1 MEQAGTN
8 TPADTTRAAARVL
21 VADDLP
27 ALRTVVRITIESQ
40 GWTTLEATNGAEA
53 FAVARA
59 QVPDLVLL
67 DLDFGDDGPDGL
79 AVLEAL
85 RSDPA
90 TAGIPVVVLTATSD
104 PATEARA
111 RALGASLFLN
121 KPFGPI
127 DLIAA
132 LRRMLG
138 ADLPAAP
145 LGLHLVQ
152 TGALTPGQ
160 LERALEEQARRDV
173 PLGRLLLEHRAIS
186 EPELEGALSAQRDRA
201 AVRGRRRV
209 LIVDD
214 HRAIR
219 DGLRGLIGAERRFD
233 IAVAASAAEAIEI
246 ARAERSDLIVLDHE
260 MPDRSGLDAIADL
273 LAAAPAARVVM
284 YTMANVGPKALARGA
299 SAVVQKGDE
308 ALLVSTLRR
317 LADARPDPATRV
329 ARVPTALARLHP
341 PTWRAP
347 RREIGGVLLS
357 VALYTAGYFIL
368 EPALGASA
376 AVFSIVTVGVAG
388 ALLGPEAGVLTAI
401 LTTLLTT
408 MLWDATGHEAG
419 EAILR
424 VGGNGVGALMLLFL
438 GAGLGALRVAAS
450 HTRRVEALLGH
461 ALIAHLE
468 PDEVVRAATAILGG
482 ESAALFRL
490 SADRSE
496 LRAVS
501 AVGLEGL
508 APVIRLEALRG
519 AAHAMREMQPVVVD
533 DEPLPAARARSAAF
547 VPLRFDGAG
556 FGLLALFDKRR
567 ARFERAQPRVM
578 LALGI
583 AAGRSLEGA
592 GSTERRPVPVPIGA
606 RDR

>member
-1 MEQAGTN
+1 M
-8 TPADTTRAAARVL
+8 PADTTRAAARVL
-21 VADDLP
+21 VADDLA

-59 QVPDLVLL
+59 QLPDLVLL

-90 TAGIPVVVLTATSD
+90 TAGIPVVVLTAASD
-104 PATEARA
+104 PAGEARA
-111 RALGASLFLN
+111 NALGASLFLN

-132 LRRMLG
+132 LRRVL
-138 ADLPAAP
+138 AAELPAEAP

-152 TGALTPGQ
+152 TGAVTPGQ
-160 LERALEEQARRDV
+160 LERALEEQAQRGV

-214 HRAIR
+214 HLAIR
-219 DGLRGLIGAERRFD
+219 DGLRDLIGAERRFD
-233 IAVAASAAEAIEI
+233 IAVAASAAEAVEA
-246 ARAERSDLIVLDHE
+246 ARAQRPDLIVLDHE
-260 MPDRSGLDAIADL
+260 MPDRSGLDAIVDL
-273 LAAAPAARVVM
+273 LAAAPAAHIVM
-284 YTMANVGPKALARGA
+284 YTMANVGAKAAARGA
-299 SAVVQKGDE
+299 SAIVHKGDE
-308 ALLVSTLRR
+308 ALLLSTLRR
-317 LADARPDPATRV
+317 FADTRPDAAARV
-329 ARVPTALARLHP
+329 AGVPTALARLHP
-341 PTWRAP
+341 PSWRAP

-357 VALYTAGYFIL
+357 VALYTTGYFIL

-376 AVFSIVTVGVAG
+376 AVFSIVTVAVAG
-388 ALLGPEAGVLTAI
+388 ALLGPEAGVLTALLTAL
-401 LTTLLTT
+401 LTTLL
-408 MLWDATGHEAG
+408 WDATRHEAG
-419 EAILR
+419 EAILS

-450 HTRRVEALLGH
+450 HTRRVESLLGH
-461 ALIAHLE
+461 ALLAQLD
-468 PDEVVRAATAILGG
+468 PGAVVAAATAILGA

-496 LRAVS
+496 LLAVS

-519 AAHAMREMQPVVVD
+519 AAHAIREMQPVVVD
-533 DEPLPAARARSAAF
+533 DEPLPAAGARSAAF
-547 VPLRFDGAG
+547 VPLHAGGGAL
-556 FGLLALFDKRR
+556 GLLALFDKRR
-567 ARFERAQPRVM
+567 ARFGRAEPRVM

-583 AAGRSLEGA
+583 AAGRSLEEAGA
-592 GSTERRPVPVPIGA
+592 PHRRGATPAPIRA
-606 RDR
+606 PDR